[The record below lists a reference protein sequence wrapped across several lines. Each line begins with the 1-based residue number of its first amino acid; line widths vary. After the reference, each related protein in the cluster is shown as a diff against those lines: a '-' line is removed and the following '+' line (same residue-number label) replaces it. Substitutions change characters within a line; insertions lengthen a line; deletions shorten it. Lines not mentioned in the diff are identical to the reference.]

1 MSDASGRRFVLDQY
15 GDMNTYY
22 DGLNQPDG
30 FGHGHY
36 NHQTGYN
43 RPPMNENPLGW
54 AAIMD
59 KNGPIGKSNVD
70 VGGSPW

>member
-1 MSDASGRRFVLDQY
+1 MDSGRKYVLDENNQA
-15 GDMNTYY
+15 NTYY
-22 DGLNQPDG
+22 GGIGAPDG

-43 RPPMNENPLGW
+43 RPSVHENPLGW
-54 AAIMD
+54 AAIMGGGD
-59 KNGPIGKSNVD
+59 KPNVD